1 MPLTQMVL
9 AMTGAMAPRR
19 GDLTL
24 CPRLIDIDA
33 MKTLLAVLH
42 VRRSSRIRVSQRLR
56 GHALRS

>member
-42 VRRSSRIRVSQRLR
+42 VRSSRIRVSQRLR